1 MKRTFQPSNIKRK
14 RTHGF
19 RARMKTAAGR
29 AVLSA
34 RRSKGRAVLCPQL
47 YTFKKDVITIS
58 KNTIEYFSNKDDLTS
73 NHLKIRYNKSKNHRL
88 GIIIPKK
95 IIPLSVT
102 RNTLRRKIRGLF
114 RDKKTSDFSYEVLLT
129 ISMKIQAE
137 KKTINDILMR
147 EWTSLLNQLL

>member
-1 MKRTFQPSNIKRK
+1 M
-14 RTHGF
+14 
-19 RARMKTAAGR
+19 
-29 AVLSA
+29 
-34 RRSKGRAVLCPQL
+34 

-58 KNTIEYFSNKDDLTS
+58 KNTITYFSNKADIKS
-73 NHLKIRYNKSKNHRL
+73 NHLRIRYNQSENHRL

-114 RDKKTSDFSYEVLLT
+114 RDNKSSDHSYEVLLT
-129 ISMKIQAE
+129 ITLKIQAE

-147 EWTSLLNQLL
+147 EWISLLNQLH